1 MFVVVLMMTMM
12 MMIIIVINGLQPEW
26 ALASCTLFFP
36 SMSLSFYHP
45 VFPYDIYLL
54 AAK

>member
-1 MFVVVLMMTMM
+1 MFVVVMM
-12 MMIIIVINGLQPEW
+12 MIIIIVINGLQPEW

-36 SMSLSFYHP
+36 SMSLSFSPP
-45 VFPYDIYLL
+45 VSPYDSQLL